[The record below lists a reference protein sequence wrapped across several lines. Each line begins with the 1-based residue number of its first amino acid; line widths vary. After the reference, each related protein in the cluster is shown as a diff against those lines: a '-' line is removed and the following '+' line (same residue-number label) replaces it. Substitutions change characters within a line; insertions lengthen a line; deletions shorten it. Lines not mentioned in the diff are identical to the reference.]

1 MADRDIRNLPVWGQ
15 VLVRRLE
22 GERDRARRDLEDYKA
37 RETATLEDST
47 VVADPYGE
55 CPRPL
60 GKDPSVHFNGR
71 DISFCIE
78 FDSAEGILT
87 VTATGSGPA
96 AGSGLA
102 VYPWT
107 SNGIRLKGGRP

>member
-1 MADRDIRNLPVWGQ
+1 MADRGIRNLPVWGQ
-15 VLVRRLE
+15 ALVHRLE
-22 GERDRARRDLEDYKA
+22 GERDRACRDLEDYKA

-47 VVADPYGE
+47 VVADPYGG

-60 GKDPSVHFNGR
+60 GKDPSVQFTGR
-71 DISFCIE
+71 DISFLVE
-78 FDSAEGILT
+78 FDSADGILT
-87 VTATGSGPA
+87 VTAVGSGPV